1 MQSFKGRGAPVRRP
15 NREVSV
21 FGETDRANGSCA
33 LRRKT
38 IGRGRR
44 PGGIQKMNEEQE
56 ATIDKKRILVVDD
69 QAQNTQLLKA
79 YLERHNY
86 VVKEENNPR
95 AALSSAE
102 LFKPDLILLDV
113 MMPGMDGG
121 ELAAR
126 FKAHAKLKTVPT
138 VFLTASVTKAEVNA
152 AGGLIGG
159 DRFLA
164 KPLVLTDVLACL
176 KECLG

>member
-1 MQSFKGRGAPVRRP
+1 MPNFQGRSAPVRRP
-15 NREVSV
+15 NREVSL
-21 FGETDRANGSCA
+21 FGETHRADGSCP
-33 LRRKT
+33 LRRT
-38 IGRGRR
+38 AIGRGRR
-44 PGGIQKMNEEQE
+44 SGVSQKHSCTQKMNEEPA
-56 ATIDKKRILVVDD
+56 ATTDKKRILVVDD

-79 YLERHNY
+79 YLERNNY

-164 KPLVLTDVLACL
+164 
-176 KECLG
+176 

>member
-1 MQSFKGRGAPVRRP
+1 
-15 NREVSV
+15 
-21 FGETDRANGSCA
+21 
-33 LRRKT
+33 
-38 IGRGRR
+38 
-44 PGGIQKMNEEQE
+44 MNEEQK
-56 ATIDKKRILVVDD
+56 TTTDKKRILVVDD

-79 YLERHNY
+79 YLERNNY
-86 VVKEENNPR
+86 VVKEENNAR

-121 ELAAR
+121 ELASH
-126 FKAHAKLKTVPT
+126 FKADAKLKTVT
-138 VFLTASVTKAEVNA
+138 IVFLTATVTKGEVT
-152 AGGLIGG
+152 AGGGRIGG